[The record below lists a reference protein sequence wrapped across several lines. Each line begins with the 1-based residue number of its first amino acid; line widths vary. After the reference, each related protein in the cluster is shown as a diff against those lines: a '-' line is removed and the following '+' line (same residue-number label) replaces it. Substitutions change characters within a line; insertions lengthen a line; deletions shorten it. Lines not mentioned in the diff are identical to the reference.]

1 MQGQELRN
9 RECDSLRQ
17 ILSHIWLEWRNIPL
31 LKPALRFAGL
41 CLVAFPLQAQQ
52 AADHI
57 ALGIVATE
65 ARDLPAALRHFEA
78 ALKQDS
84 LNYEANWRAA
94 LTLGLLGDPFPMA
107 VKNRKRDSL
116 YARAERYAQ
125 RAVKANPAGAD
136 GHFALAA
143 SLGRAALMVGPEEKV
158 RRAGVIRNEALRALA
173 IDPRH
178 DGAYHILGRWNAEVM
193 RLPGIGRFVAKH
205 FLGGRVFDQASW
217 PKAIG
222 YMKRAVELAPGR
234 IYHHLALADI
244 YLDTGQRRE
253 AEAQLRLVDSLPVRE
268 AMDTN
273 YRQQAASLRRRLVT
287 R

>member
-1 MQGQELRN
+1 
-9 RECDSLRQ
+9 
-17 ILSHIWLEWRNIPL
+17 

-52 AADHI
+52 AADHV

-65 ARDLPAALRHFEA
+65 ARDLPAALWHFEA

-94 LTLGLLGDPFPMA
+94 LTLGLMGDPFPMRA
-107 VKNRKRDSL
+107 KSARRDSL

-178 DGAYHILGRWNAEVM
+178 DGAYHIMGRWNAEVM
-193 RLPGIGRFVAKH
+193 RLPGIGRFVARH
-205 FLGGRVFDQASW
+205 FLGGRVLDQASW
-217 PKAIG
+217 PKAIA
-222 YMKRAVELAPGR
+222 YMRKAVELAPGR
-234 IYHHLALADI
+234 IYHRLDLADI
-244 YLDTGQRRE
+244 YADTGHPRE

-268 AMDTN
+268 ALDSN
-273 YRQQAASLRRRLVT
+273 YRQQAASLRKRLAT

>member
-1 MQGQELRN
+1 V
-9 RECDSLRQ
+9 
-17 ILSHIWLEWRNIPL
+17 
-31 LKPALRFAGL
+31 LKAALRLAGL
-41 CLVAFPLQAQQ
+41 CLVGFPLDAQQ
-52 AADHI
+52 AADHV

-65 ARDLPAALRHFEA
+65 ARDLPAALRQFEA
-78 ALKQDS
+78 ALKQDPS
-84 LNYEANWRAA
+84 NYEANWRAA
-94 LTLGLLGDPFPMA
+94 LTLGLLGDPFPMR
-107 VKNRKRDSL
+107 VKSTRRDSL

-125 RAVKANPAGAD
+125 RAVKADPAGAD

-158 RRAGVIRNEALRALA
+158 HRAAVIRNEALRALA

-217 PKAIG
+217 PRAIG